1 MVGIN
6 FKLKNYGGNL
16 DKKKVLIVMGTRP
29 EVIKLAPIVRAV
41 KEEGQDSMEAV
52 VLVTA
57 QHRELLDQT
66 LEVFNIV
73 PDYDLDLMSKDQS
86 IASVCVG
93 VLEGVGEVIK
103 KERPDVVVVQGD
115 TTTTF
120 AAALSA
126 FYNKVKVAHVEAGL
140 RSWDRFDPYP
150 EEVNR
155 SLISRFSDFN
165 FCPTETAKKNLI
177 AENINEKAIFVTG
190 NSVVDALEEALK
202 IPKELNREIL
212 GDFNPDVD
220 NIVLLTMHRR
230 ESFGEPMERVFGALL
245 KLVERNKDVK
255 VIFPVHPNP
264 SVKKAAEILASN
276 ESIRLVDPLP
286 YLDFINVMKLSKLII
301 TDSGGVCE
309 EAPSLGKPVL
319 LIREVTERPEAIS
332 AGTAILVG
340 TDPEKIITS
349 VEKLIGDKKEY
360 EKFKNINSPFGDGT
374 AALMIVKILSEIL

>member
-1 MVGIN
+1 MS
-6 FKLKNYGGNL
+6 
-16 DKKKVLIVMGTRP
+16 KKKVLIVMGTRP

-41 KEEGQDSMEAV
+41 KEKGAGSMEAV

-66 LEVFNIV
+66 LDVFNIV
-73 PDYDLDLMSKDQS
+73 PDYDLNLMSKDQS
-86 IASVCVG
+86 IAAVCVG
-93 VLEGVGEVIK
+93 VLEGVEKVIK

-140 RSWDRFDPYP
+140 RSWDIFDPYP

-177 AENINEKAIFVTG
+177 AENINEKTIFVTG
-190 NSVVDALEEALK
+190 NTVIDALEEALK
-202 IPKELNREIL
+202 IPKELNRGIL
-212 GDFNPDVD
+212 GNFNPDID
-220 NIVLLTMHRR
+220 NMVLLTMHRR

-245 KLVERNKDVK
+245 KLVEKNKDVK

-264 SVKKAAEILASN
+264 SVKKAAEEILAGN
-276 ESIRLVDPLP
+276 ENIRLVAPLP
-286 YLDFINVMKLSKLII
+286 YLDFINVMKLSRLII

-319 LIREVTERPEAIS
+319 LIREVTERPEAIT

-340 TDPEKIITS
+340 TNPERIITS
-349 VEKLIGDKKEY
+349 VEKLIGDKKEF
-360 EKFKNINSPFGDGT
+360 EKFQNVTNPFGDGA
-374 AALMIVKILSEIL
+374 AALMIVNILSEIL

>member
-1 MVGIN
+1 
-6 FKLKNYGGNL
+6 L

-29 EVIKLAPIVRAV
+29 EVIKLAPIVRAI

-57 QHRELLDQT
+57 QHRDLLDQT

-86 IASVCVG
+86 IAAVCVG

-190 NSVVDALEEALK
+190 NTVVDALKKALK
-202 IPKELNREIL
+202 ISKELNREIL
-212 GDFNPDVD
+212 GDFDPDVD

-349 VEKLIGDKKEY
+349 VEKLIGDKNEY
-360 EKFKNINSPFGDGT
+360 EKFKNVTSPFGDGT